1 MAKVSFTAE
10 RVSSFEAV
18 PDKTQTIYW
27 DAKATGLGL
36 RVTPSGA
43 RSYIFESRLF
53 GKTIRVTIGTAQ
65 AWPLAKARTEAAR
78 LKTVI
83 DSGLD
88 PRELAA
94 EQRAA
99 HSARKAESERQSITF
114 ADAWDAY
121 LTDLQKKVS
130 PKTKKPRSPQ
140 YIEDHRKL
148 AAAGGMEKKRG
159 NGLTSQG
166 PLYPLMPLKLSE
178 MTSSKMAAWLED
190 EVVERPTS
198 AAYAYRMLKAWA
210 RWCEGQE
217 RFSGLIPADCY
228 SSHKVTALLPSVN
241 TKEGDSLQR
250 EQLKVWFT
258 AVRALSNPIVSTY
271 LQGLLINGPRREEM
285 AELMWKDV
293 DFNWNSI
300 TLHDKIED
308 SRQIP
313 LTPYFRSLLLGLKR
327 INETP
332 PSDVELKAMAV
343 KGKTWKPSPWVFPS
357 ATSKSGHIAE
367 PRYAHQTAIQAAGL
381 PHITLHGLR
390 RSFGTLAE
398 WCDAPVGIV
407 AQIQGHKPSALAEKH
422 YRRRT
427 IDLLR
432 KWHSHIEAWMLEQ
445 AGIEFK
451 LEQTPQIAL
460 VDETTEPAPL
470 ELSPS

>member
-10 RVSSFEAV
+10 RVSSFEAA
-18 PDKTQTIYW
+18 PGKTQTIYW
-27 DAKATGLGL
+27 DAKAAGLGL
-36 RVTPSGA
+36 RVTPGGA

-83 DSGLD
+83 DGGHD
-88 PRELAA
+88 PREQAA
-94 EQRAA
+94 EQQAA
-99 HSARKAESERQSITF
+99 HSARKAEVVRQSVTF

-121 LTDLQKKVS
+121 LADLQKKVS

-148 AAAGGMEKKRG
+148 AAAGGTEKKRG
-159 NGLTSQG
+159 KGLTSQG
-166 PLYPLMPLKLSE
+166 PLHSLMPLKLSA
-178 MTSSKMAAWLED
+178 MTGTKIAAWLED
-190 EVVERPTS
+190 EVAERPTS

-217 RFSGLIPADCY
+217 QFSGLIPADCY
-228 SSHKVTALLPSVN
+228 SSQKVTALLPSAG
-241 TKEGDSLQR
+241 TKDGDSLQR
-250 EQLKVWFT
+250 EQLAVWFS
-258 AVRALSNPIVSTY
+258 AVRGLSNPVLSAY

-285 AELMWKDV
+285 AELKWKDV
-293 DFNWNSI
+293 DFDWNSI
-300 TLHDKIED
+300 TLRDKVEG
-308 SRQIP
+308 SRRIP
-313 LTPYFRSLLLGLKR
+313 LTPYFRSLLLGLKTA
-327 INETP
+327 NETP
-332 PSDVELKAMAV
+332 PGVIELKVMAA
-343 KGKTWKPSPWVFPS
+343 KGKTWEPSPWVFPS

-367 PRYAHQTAIQAAGL
+367 PRYAHQAAIEAAGL

-432 KWHSHIEAWMLEQ
+432 KWHDQIEAWMLEQ
-445 AGIEFK
+445 AGIDFK
-451 LEQTPQIAL
+451 APVTN
-460 VDETTEPAPL
+460 ETTELPPL
-470 ELSPS
+470 E

>member
-1 MAKVSFTAE
+1 MAKVNFTAE

-18 PDKTQTIYW
+18 PGKDQTIYW
-27 DAKATGLGL
+27 DAKAAGLGL
-36 RVTPSGA
+36 RVTPNGA

-53 GKTIRVTIGTAQ
+53 GKTIRLTIGTAK

-94 EQRAA
+94 EQQAA
-99 HSARKAESERQSITF
+99 HSARKAEAERQSVTF

-121 LTDLQKKVS
+121 LTDLQKRVS

-148 AAAGGMEKKRG
+148 AAAGGAEKKRG
-159 NGLTSQG
+159 SGLTSQG

-178 MTSSKMAAWLED
+178 MTGSKIASWLEN

-217 RFSGLIPADCY
+217 QFSSLIPADCY
-228 SSHKVTALLPSVN
+228 SSQKVTALLPSAG

-250 EQLKVWFT
+250 EQLEVWFS
-258 AVRALSNPIVSTY
+258 AVRALNNPVISAY

-285 AELMWKDV
+285 AELRWEDV
-293 DFNWNSI
+293 DFDWNSI

-308 SRQIP
+308 SRTIP
-313 LTPYFRSLLLGLKR
+313 LTPYFRSLLLDLKR
-327 INETP
+327 INDTP
-332 PSDVELKAMAV
+332 PSIIELKAMEAE
-343 KGKTWKPSPWVFPS
+343 GKTWEPSPWVFPS
-357 ATSKSGHIAE
+357 PTSKSGHIAE
-367 PRYAHQTAIQAAGL
+367 PRYAHQAAIKAAGL
-381 PHITLHGLR
+381 PHVTLHGLR
-390 RSFGTLAE
+390 RSFGTLSE
-398 WCDAPVGIV
+398 WCEVPVGIA
-407 AQIQGHKPSALAEKH
+407 AQVQGHKPSALAEKH
-422 YRRRT
+422 YRRRPL
-427 IDLLR
+427 DMLR
-432 KWHSHIEAWMLEQ
+432 MWHNRIEAWMLEQ
-445 AGIEFK
+445 ARIDFRPEEARQTACAPETAERTS
-451 LEQTPQIAL
+451 LE
-460 VDETTEPAPL
+460 
-470 ELSPS
+470 

>member
-1 MAKVSFTAE
+1 MAKVNFTAE
-10 RVSSFEAV
+10 RVSSFEAA
-18 PDKTQTIYW
+18 PGKTQTIHW
-27 DAKATGLGL
+27 DAKTAGLGL
-36 RVTPSGA
+36 RVTASGA

-53 GKTIRVTIGTAQ
+53 GKTVRVTIGSAQ

-94 EQRAA
+94 EQQAA
-99 HSARKAESERQSITF
+99 HSARKAEAERQSVTF
-114 ADAWDAY
+114 SDAWDAY
-121 LTDLQKKVS
+121 LTELQKKVS
-130 PKTKKPRSPQ
+130 PKTKKPRSSQ

-148 AAAGGMEKKRG
+148 AAAGGAEKKRG
-159 NGLTSQG
+159 KGLTSQG
-166 PLYPLMPLKLSE
+166 PLYPLMQVKLSE
-178 MTSSKMAAWLED
+178 MTGAKIASWLED
-190 EVVERPTS
+190 EVAERPTS
-198 AAYAYRMLKAWA
+198 AAYAYRILKAWA

-228 SSHKVTALLPSVN
+228 SSQKVTALLPSAG

-250 EQLKVWFT
+250 EQLAVWFA
-258 AVRALSNPIVSTY
+258 AVRGLSNPFISAY

-285 AELMWKDV
+285 AELKWKDV
-293 DFNWNSI
+293 DLDWNSI
-300 TLHDKIED
+300 TLRDKIEG
-308 SRQIP
+308 SRRIP
-313 LTPYFRSLLLGLKR
+313 LTPYFRSLLLGLKA

-332 PSDVELKAMAV
+332 PSIIELKVMAA
-343 KGKTWKPSPWVFPS
+343 KGKKWEPSPWVFPS
-357 ATSKSGHIAE
+357 ATSQSGHIAE
-367 PRYAHQTAIQAAGL
+367 PRYAHQAATEVAGL

-432 KWHSHIEAWMLEQ
+432 KWHEQIEAWMLEQ
-445 AGIEFK
+445 AGIDFK
-451 LEQTPQIAL
+451 PEQSPQTAL
-460 VDETTEPAPL
+460 PDETTEPAPL
-470 ELSPS
+470 E